1 MRFFLGVA
9 ILGLCLGAWP
19 TASFAAPSGATLR
32 TDINTARTAAKIHA
46 LKDSYTL
53 RRAATARAED
63 MARFGY
69 FGHTSLG
76 GLTYRSWL
84 AAGPARF
91 SKTGENIARGQR
103 TGELVVKAWLASGGH
118 RRNLYDTSF
127 THVGTAVRKTT
138 WNGRSVFLYVAVF
151 GRTK

>member
-1 MRFFLGVA
+1 
-9 ILGLCLGAWP
+9 
-19 TASFAAPSGATLR
+19 
-32 TDINTARTAAKIHA
+32 
-46 LKDSYTL
+46 
-53 RRAATARAED
+53 

-91 SKTGENIARGQR
+91 SKTGENIARGQH
-103 TGELVVKAWLASGGH
+103 TSALVVNAWLASGGH
-118 RRNLYDTSF
+118 RRNLYDTGF